1 MCVCVTTSA
10 GEACDTQ
17 QAAQKQREFEWK
29 AQQDRKA
36 QAKQLTHIFALFWL
50 CKRRR
55 RKGALGETGKGSSMF
70 PRVVHAVRSRTTHCG
85 DLPAFLACALFLP
98 LSLSLPLYPSLR
110 ESRRL
115 RECRHVVRA
124 STHTKAGRVPHK

>member
-1 MCVCVTTSA
+1 MKTLSQAAPVRVCVCESLYVCVCVTTSA

-55 RKGALGETGKGSSMF
+55 RKGA
-70 PRVVHAVRSRTTHCG
+70 
-85 DLPAFLACALFLP
+85 
-98 LSLSLPLYPSLR
+98 
-110 ESRRL
+110 
-115 RECRHVVRA
+115 
-124 STHTKAGRVPHK
+124 